1 MDPINTIGLLLYAS
15 KFTVERELQKGKS
28 MKIRDIRCQIVAVP
42 YKNPYRIAPGTTK
55 AARRVIVR
63 VDGDD
68 GLYGIGETG
77 VTVPE
82 RGGETVESIA
92 LTTLNYFKP
101 KLLGMNA
108 FQIANVID
116 VLERSHWGGTGFLCA
131 KAGIDN
137 ALFDLMGKAMGR
149 PVAELLGG
157 NFRTTFKV
165 SRSLGVKTPEEMGA
179 EALKLKEQ
187 GYAMLTVKA
196 GFDPATD
203 LNRVA
208 AVREAVGQ
216 HYPLEIDVN
225 GGYPNLEVALPT
237 MKKMAKYDIEAVEQP
252 LPWHDVHGLRDLRR
266 AIDFPIT
273 ADESAWTPQ
282 DVANLA
288 KLGAVDS
295 ICIKPIKNGGL
306 HLSRRMAEI
315 ADASGMGVLMGSKHP
330 LSYGTAAI
338 IHFAAAFPFMH
349 ETIGYG
355 SPLERFVDDVCED
368 PIEMADDGSV
378 SLPEGAGFGVS
389 LSAEKMA
396 TYAEPF
402 PEVATQAIT
411 ED

>member
-1 MDPINTIGLLLYAS
+1 MQI
-15 KFTVERELQKGKS
+15 RE
-28 MKIRDIRCQIVAVP
+28 IRCQIVAVP
-42 YKNPYRIAPGTTK
+42 YKNPYRISPGTTK

-63 VDGDD
+63 IDGED
-68 GLYGIGETG
+68 GMFGIGETG

-92 LTTLNYFKP
+92 ITILNYFRP

-116 VLERSHWGGTGFLCA
+116 VLEKSHWGGTGFLCA

-137 ALFDLMGKAMGR
+137 ALFDLMGKSMGR
-149 PVAELLGG
+149 PVADLLGG
-157 NFRTTFKV
+157 CFRKTFTV
-165 SRSLGVKTPEEMGA
+165 SRSLSVKTPEEMA
-179 EALKLKEQ
+179 TDALKLKAQ

-196 GFDPATD
+196 GFDPVED
-203 LNRVA
+203 VNRVA
-208 AVREAVGQ
+208 AVREAVGP
-216 HYPLEIDVN
+216 HYPLEVDVN

-237 MKKMAKYDIEAVEQP
+237 MKKMAKYDIAAVEQP
-252 LPWHDVHGLRDLRR
+252 LPWHDHFGLRDLRR

-273 ADESAWTPQ
+273 ADESAWTHQ

-306 HLSRRMAEI
+306 HLSRRIAET
-315 ADASGMGVLMGSKHP
+315 ADACGMGVLMGSKHP
-330 LSYGTAAI
+330 LSHGTAAI
-338 IHFAAAFPFMH
+338 LHFAAAFPFMH

-368 PIEMADDGSV
+368 PIRMAEDGTV
-378 SLPEGAGFGVS
+378 TLPEGPGLGVT
-389 LSAEKMA
+389 LSGQKMA
-396 TYAEPF
+396 RYTEAL
-402 PEVATQAIT
+402 PEVDVRAVA
-411 ED
+411 